1 MKRAAG
7 LLILILYL
15 CALLCGCDLWEG
27 TYFSATPH
35 KDENVRPKQDA
46 VNAFSY
52 LELQNALLSF
62 VDAGQ
67 EDGVISVDFL
77 NEEYLQEYMENAI
90 EHVKTVSPIGA
101 YAVEDITY
109 ESGTNAGKAALAV
122 RIEYNQRYGEI
133 FHMVAVENMEQAQ
146 EQIDN
151 ALNKCETGIVL
162 KVASYTEMDIT
173 QYVQNYGEKYPE
185 YCMEIPQV
193 KAAVFPDSGS
203 ERVVELTFTYQTNRE
218 SLRKMQSEVAP
229 VFRASVL
236 NVSSAQTQQEKFS
249 LIYTFLMERYEYKI
263 ETSVTPAYSLL
274 RHGVGDS
281 KAFAMVFAAMC
292 RQAGLECLMVTGT
305 RQGEPRTWNIICQ
318 DGSYF
323 HVDLLA
329 SNALG
334 RMHRVL
340 DKNMT
345 GYVWDYSAYPKC
357 K

>member
-7 LLILILYL
+7 LVVLILYL
-15 CALLCGCDLWEG
+15 CALLCGCDLWER
-27 TYFSATPH
+27 TYISATPH
-35 KDENVRPKQDA
+35 KDENARPKQDV
-46 VNAFSY
+46 VNVLNY
-52 LELQNALLSF
+52 LELQNALVSF

-67 EDGVISVDFL
+67 EDGIISVGFL
-77 NEEYLQEYMENAI
+77 NEKYLPDYMKNAV

-101 YAVEDITY
+101 YAVEDISY
-109 ESGTNAGKAALAV
+109 ELGTNAGKAALAV
-122 RIEYNQRYGEI
+122 KIKYNHRYDEI
-133 FHMVAVENMEQAQ
+133 FRIVSVENMEQAQ

-151 ALNKCETGIVL
+151 ALNKFETGIVL
-162 KVASYTEMDIT
+162 KISAYTETDFA
-173 QYVQNYGEKYPE
+173 QYVQSYGEIYPE
-185 YCMEIPQV
+185 YCIEIPQV
-193 KAAVFPDSGS
+193 KVAVFPDSGS

-249 LIYTFLMERYEYKI
+249 LIYTFLMERYDYKI
-263 ETSVTPAYSLL
+263 ETSITPAYSLL

-281 KAFAMVFAAMC
+281 KAFATVFAAMC
-292 RQAGLECLMVTGT
+292 RQAGLECQTVTGT
-305 RQGEPRTWNIICQ
+305 RQGEPRVWNIICQ
-318 DGSYF
+318 DNSYF

-329 SNALG
+329 SNSQG
-334 RMHRVL
+334 RMRKVL
-340 DKNMT
+340 DKNMA